1 MVKRAGIVLLILVF
15 ALSVAYAEQKTCKT
29 PDQFIEEARAAIKEV
44 SVQEVKQMVDR
55 NEKVVILDVRDKE
68 EYDKEHLPGAINMSL
83 GKLYFHIHELIP
95 DKNAKVVV
103 Y

>member
-15 ALSVAYAEQKTCKT
+15 ALSAAYAEQKTCKT

>member
-1 MVKRAGIVLLILVF
+1 MVKKAGIALLIFVV
-15 ALSVAYAEQKTCKT
+15 ALGIAYAEQKVCKT
-29 PDQFIEEARAAIKEV
+29 PEQFIEEARAVTKEV
-44 SVQEVKQMVDR
+44 SVQQVKQMLDKK
-55 NEKVVILDVRDKE
+55 EKVIILDVRDKE

-95 DKNAKVVV
+95 DKDAKVVV